1 MSLEENDI
9 NTNENTEIKE
19 SNDIM
24 TTITDNNLDGDVIEK
39 KSIDSNEEE
48 DELSSISQEIFK
60 RSHSAPIN
68 TKNLPEI
75 EFEILDNSF
84 LDNKE
89 IKSLYNL
96 DENLIKKLLGNK
108 RNPEESEPIIN
119 KSEEKKEPELSL
131 TEKIKFYDTP
141 YDKLTCISKEIG
153 LQIVIDY
160 IINIINNNNKNT
172 IYLSCCDN
180 KEVEEIIKNI
190 LREVTEETLYIYL
203 MKILAAEQ
211 KQNIEVLTEYKLSL
225 DSKLRSRASIQ
236 LVNKVVKKRVV
247 KKKQFDLEMAKNT
260 NYRSNHFYNVGG
272 QIYCYIPKH
281 FIRSQICFLYCAKET
296 CKAKLYLD
304 MKRKKGRIYGKHSHG
319 GIDLTQYEEEFPE
332 IKDEDDWEHIQ
343 YDMKDNKK
351 FFVWKT

>member
-1 MSLEENDI
+1 MSIEENDI
-9 NTNENTEIKE
+9 NTNENTIRE
-19 SNDIM
+19 SNDI
-24 TTITDNNLDGDVIEK
+24 TTNTDNNLNEDTIEK
-39 KSIDSNEEE
+39 KSLESNEGEE
-48 DELSSISQEIFK
+48 DDMSSIISQTNFK

-68 TKNLPEI
+68 VNNLPEI
-75 EFEILDNSF
+75 DFEVLDNSF

-89 IKSLYNL
+89 IKSLYDFN
-96 DENLIKKLLGNK
+96 ENLIKKLLGNK
-108 RNPEESEPIIN
+108 RNAEEESIIN
-119 KSEEKKEPELSL
+119 KAEEKKEPELSL

-160 IINIINNNNKNT
+160 IINIINNNTKNT

-190 LREVTEETLYIYL
+190 LKEVTEETLYIYL

-211 KQNIEVLTEYKLSL
+211 KQNIEVLTNYKLSL

-272 QIYCYIPKH
+272 QIYCYVPKH
-281 FIRSQICFLYCAKET
+281 YIRAQICFLYCSKET

-304 MKRKKGRIYGKHSHG
+304 MKRKKGRIYGRHSHG

-343 YDMKDNKK
+343 YDVKDNKK
-351 FFVWKT
+351 IFVWKT